1 MAPAY
6 ELATCLQHR
15 ARALAA
21 KDPKTCRR
29 IKSLLVP
36 ADEVHARIDEEIEL
50 INTSVAERRALQPTG

>member
-1 MAPAY
+1 MAPAN

-21 KDPKTCRR
+21 KDPKTCQR

-36 ADEVHARIDEEIEL
+36 AAEVRARIDEEIEL
-50 INTSVAERRALQPTG
+50 INTGVAERRALQQTG